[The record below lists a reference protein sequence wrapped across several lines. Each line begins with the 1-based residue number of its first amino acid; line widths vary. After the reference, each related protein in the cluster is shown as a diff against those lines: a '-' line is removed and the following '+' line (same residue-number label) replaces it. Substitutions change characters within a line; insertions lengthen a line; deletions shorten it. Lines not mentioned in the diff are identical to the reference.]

1 MTFRIPIIALAVLL
15 LSGCPAP
22 QKVVFI
28 DQTAH
33 TGRPTVREV
42 RADGDTLQVAL
53 SQDRAPAWISS
64 VHATVIEGDVYLSTL
79 LISSVVHT
87 TEFKIDMSKG
97 NMPRDWRNR
106 LYWIEGETITSPFN
120 ASTERVRE
128 IRRSKILLKP

>member
-1 MTFRIPIIALAVLL
+1 MTFRIPIIALAALL

-28 DQTAH
+28 DQAAH

-53 SQDRAPAWISS
+53 SQDRAPAWIAS

-120 ASTERVRE
+120 TSTERVRE
-128 IRRSKILLKP
+128 IRRSKIVLKP